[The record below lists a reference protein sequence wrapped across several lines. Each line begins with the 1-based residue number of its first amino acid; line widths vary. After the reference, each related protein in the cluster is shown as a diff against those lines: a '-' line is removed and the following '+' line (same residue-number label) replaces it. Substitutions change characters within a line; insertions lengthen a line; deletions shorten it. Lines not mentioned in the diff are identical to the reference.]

1 MTIGGGNL
9 RKGVSQAAGYSPLRN
24 KKAFF
29 TFLPH
34 TADKKLLI
42 WGKDLKELFRHG
54 ALAISHVL
62 KECFPKTKQ
71 LEAQKRE
78 VRIEAPSLDLLFADF
93 LQEVVKLADI
103 YNEIYPKVE
112 IKELSDDAVHA
123 HLYGVKVERFDEDIK
138 AVTYN
143 DLFVKREKGRWVGQV
158 VIDV

>member
-1 MTIGGGNL
+1 M
-9 RKGVSQAAGYSPLRN
+9 KH
-24 KKAFF
+24 KFF
-29 TFLPH
+29 TLLPH

-42 WGKDLKELFRHG
+42 YGKDLKELFEHG

-62 KECFPKTKQ
+62 KDRVPKTR
-71 LEAQKRE
+71 AQRERKRE
-78 VRIEAPSLDLLFADF
+78 IRVEAPALDLLFADF

-103 YNEIYPKVE
+103 HNEIYPKVE

-123 HLYGVKVERFDEDIK
+123 HLYGVAVKGFDEDIK

-143 DLFVKREKGRWVGQV
+143 DLFVKEEKGKWIGQV